1 MGFFI
6 LNSCF
11 TRHGYDCSN
20 RASISAF
27 AEVGAFL
34 MPEKIIS
41 RKHKKGITVI
51 NFAQIKQSVTTRQ
64 AAEAYGLSVN
74 SRGMCRCPFHNDHTP
89 SMKVD
94 ETFYCFGCG
103 AVGDVITFTARLFGI
118 SAGSAARKLEVDFGI
133 VGGYVAV
140 IRKSPAQRKFEDW
153 VYHAREVLREYNLL
167 LVKWKSRPPN
177 PGEDFPPHFT
187 EALQNSATAKE
198 LLWELSF
205 GTEEEKQDIY
215 LHYKEKLKEYEQRIH
230 DYDKRGNPSDAP
242 DQQQGSRH
250 AESRKLYAGLPE

>member
-1 MGFFI
+1 M
-6 LNSCF
+6 N
-11 TRHGYDCSN
+11 CSN

-27 AEVGAFL
+27 AEVEAFL
-34 MPEKIIS
+34 MLERIIS
-41 RKHKKGITVI
+41 QKRKKGIAMI
-51 NFAQIKQSVTTRQ
+51 NFAQIKQAITTRQ

-133 VGGYVAV
+133 VGGDVAV
-140 IRKSPAQRKFEDW
+140 IQKSPAQRKFEDW

-177 PGEDFPPHFT
+177 K
-187 EALQNSATAKE
+187 L
-198 LLWELSF
+198 F
-205 GTEEEKQDIY
+205 GV
-215 LHYKEKLKEYEQRIH
+215 R
-230 DYDKRGNPSDAP
+230 
-242 DQQQGSRH
+242 
-250 AESRKLYAGLPE
+250 

>member
-1 MGFFI
+1 
-6 LNSCF
+6 
-11 TRHGYDCSN
+11 
-20 RASISAF
+20 
-27 AEVGAFL
+27 

-94 ETFYCFGCG
+94 KTFYCFGCG
-103 AVGDVITFTARLFGI
+103 AVGDVITFTSRLFGI

-133 VGGYVAV
+133 VGGDVAV
-140 IRKSPAQRKFEDW
+140 IQKSPSQRKFEDW

-167 LVKWKSRPPN
+167 LVKWKSGPPN
-177 PGEDFPPHFT
+177 PGKDFPPHFT

-242 DQQQGSRH
+242 DQQ
-250 AESRKLYAGLPE
+250 

>member
-1 MGFFI
+1 M
-6 LNSCF
+6 
-11 TRHGYDCSN
+11 
-20 RASISAF
+20 
-27 AEVGAFL
+27 
-34 MPEKIIS
+34 
-41 RKHKKGITVI
+41 I
-51 NFAQIKQSVTTRQ
+51 NFAQIKQAVTTRQ

-133 VGGYVAV
+133 VGGDVAV

-177 PGEDFPPHFT
+177 PGKDFPPLFT
-187 EALQNSATAKE
+187 EALQNSANR
-198 LLWELSF
+198 
-205 GTEEEKQDIY
+205 
-215 LHYKEKLKEYEQRIH
+215 QRKKH
-230 DYDKRGNPSDAP
+230 
-242 DQQQGSRH
+242 
-250 AESRKLYAGLPE
+250 

>member
-1 MGFFI
+1 
-6 LNSCF
+6 
-11 TRHGYDCSN
+11 
-20 RASISAF
+20 
-27 AEVGAFL
+27 
-34 MPEKIIS
+34 MPERIIS

-133 VGGYVAV
+133 VGDDVAV
-140 IRKSPAQRKFEDW
+140 IRKSPSQRKFEDW

-177 PGEDFPPHFT
+177 PREDFPPRFT

-215 LHYKEKLKEYEQRIH
+215 LHFKEKIKEYEQRIH

>member
-1 MGFFI
+1 
-6 LNSCF
+6 
-11 TRHGYDCSN
+11 
-20 RASISAF
+20 
-27 AEVGAFL
+27 
-34 MPEKIIS
+34 MPKRIAS
-41 RKHKKGITVI
+41 RKRKKGIAMI
-51 NFAQIKQSVTTRQ
+51 NFAQIKQAVTTRQ

-94 ETFYCFGCG
+94 KTFYCFGCG
-103 AVGDVITFTARLFGI
+103 AVGDVITFTSRLFGI

-133 VGGYVAV
+133 VGGDVV
-140 IRKSPAQRKFEDW
+140 VVQKSPSQRKFEDW

-177 PGEDFPPHFT
+177 PREDFPPRFT

-215 LHYKEKLKEYEQRIH
+215 LHFKEKIKEYEQRIH

-250 AESRKLYAGLPE
+250 AESRKLHAGVPE

>member
-1 MGFFI
+1 MQISERKAHRTQHAARSTGFFI

-20 RASISAF
+20 RTSISAF

-34 MPEKIIS
+34 MPEKNIS

-133 VGGYVAV
+133 VGGDVAV
-140 IRKSPAQRKFEDW
+140 IRKSPSQRKFEDW
-153 VYHAREVLREYNLL
+153 V
-167 LVKWKSRPPN
+167 
-177 PGEDFPPHFT
+177 
-187 EALQNSATAKE
+187 
-198 LLWELSF
+198 
-205 GTEEEKQDIY
+205 
-215 LHYKEKLKEYEQRIH
+215 
-230 DYDKRGNPSDAP
+230 
-242 DQQQGSRH
+242 
-250 AESRKLYAGLPE
+250 